1 MRTFNMFTP
10 QGDLLVGNIVEQAL
24 EMRDSEGVERVWDWT
39 LSKLD
44 VIASAKGFE
53 EATDTAVREAV
64 YDAVVCG

>member
-1 MRTFNMFTP
+1 MRTYNMFTP
-10 QGDLLVGNIVEQAL
+10 EGDLLVGNIVEQAL
-24 EMRDSEGVERVWDWT
+24 DMVENEGVERVWDWT
-39 LSKLD
+39 LGKLE

>member
-1 MRTFNMFTP
+1 MRTYNMFTP
-10 QGDLLVGNIVEQAL
+10 EGDLLVGNIVDQAL
-24 EMRDSEGVERVWDWT
+24 DMVENEGVERVWDWT
-39 LSKLD
+39 LGKLE

>member
-1 MRTFNMFTP
+1 MRTYNMFTP
-10 QGDLLVGNIVEQAL
+10 EGDLLVGNIVDQAL
-24 EMRDSEGVERVWDWT
+24 DMVENEGVERVWDWT
-39 LSKLD
+39 VSKLE

>member
-1 MRTFNMFTP
+1 MRTYNMFTP
-10 QGDLLVGNIVEQAL
+10 EGDLLVSNIVDQAL
-24 EMRDSEGVERVWDWT
+24 EMVENEGVERVWDWT
-39 LSKLD
+39 LGKLE

>member
-1 MRTFNMFTP
+1 MRTYNMFTP
-10 QGDLLVGNIVEQAL
+10 EGDLLVGNIVDQAL
-24 EMRDSEGVERVWDWT
+24 DMVENEGVERVWDWT
-39 LSKLD
+39 VNKLE